1 MGENFFQLER
11 SALARFGLAASIR
24 SLDINGRRG
33 RALVTGNGPDVV
45 LLPGGS
51 MPAAGWAPLM
61 AELDGLRLTAL
72 ELPGFCGPS
81 EPLVLSPDTI
91 RHSAVRYLDAAL
103 DELGIPRASF
113 IGNSMG
119 GLWALWFALDRPE
132 RVRSI
137 ITMGCP
143 ALLPGTA
150 APLPMRLM
158 SVRPL
163 GRLMMLLMRP
173 SVEQVEK
180 TLAGAGVNLS
190 TAPEVR
196 DLIVA
201 LEQQPSYTAAW
212 LNLMNTTLQ
221 LTGSRRNVALTDH
234 QLAAITQPVTMLWGD
249 GDPFGAVSAGQRA
262 SRIIPNAE
270 FHLLPGGHAPWM
282 NPDGRAAGL
291 AREFLAHQRV

>member
-1 MGENFFQLER
+1 MSENFFQLER
-11 SALARFGLAASIR
+11 MALARFGLDASIR
-24 SLDINGRRG
+24 SLNIDGRRG
-33 RALVTGNGPDVV
+33 RALVTGKGPDVV

-61 AELDGLRLTAL
+61 ADLEGLRLTAL

-81 EPLVLSPDTI
+81 DPLVLSPGTI
-91 RHSAVRYLDAAL
+91 RHSAVRYLDAGL
-103 DELGIPRASF
+103 DELGIHRAAF

-119 GLWALWFALDRPE
+119 ALWTLWFALDRPE

-137 ITMGCP
+137 TTMGCP

-173 SVEQVEK
+173 SAEQVEK
-180 TLAGAGVNLS
+180 TLAGAGVDLS
-190 TAPEVR
+190 TAPQVR

-201 LEQQPSYTAAW
+201 LEQLPHFAAAW
-212 LNLMNTTLQ
+212 LNLMHTTLQ
-221 LTGSRRNVALTDH
+221 LTGPRRNVALTDD
-234 QLAAITQPVTMLWGD
+234 QLGAITQPVAMFWGE
-249 GDPFGAVSAGQRA
+249 GDPFGAVSAGERA
-262 SRIIPNAE
+262 ARTIPNAE
-270 FHLLPGGHAPWM
+270 FHLLPGGHAPWL

-291 AREFLAHQRV
+291 AREFLARQRV